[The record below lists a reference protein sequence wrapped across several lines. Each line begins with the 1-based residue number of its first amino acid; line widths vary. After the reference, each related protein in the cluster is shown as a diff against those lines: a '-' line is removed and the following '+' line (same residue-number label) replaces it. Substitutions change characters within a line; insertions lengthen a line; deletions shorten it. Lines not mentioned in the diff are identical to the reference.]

1 MKALVVL
8 LVVLFGVWLW
18 RRGRRLDAPPAPPP
32 PRSDGAVQPMVA
44 CARCGVHVPQ
54 SSAVAGRAGV
64 YCGEA
69 HRREAEGG

>member
-1 MKALVVL
+1 MKLLVVL

-18 RRGRRLDAPPAPPP
+18 RRGQRVDAPAAPPA
-32 PRSDGAVQPMVA
+32 RRADAVQPMVA

-54 SSAVAGRAGV
+54 SSAIAGRAGV

>member
-1 MKALVVL
+1 MPA
-8 LVVLFGVWLW
+8 
-18 RRGRRLDAPPAPPP
+18 APPA
-32 PRSDGAVQPMVA
+32 RRADAVQPMVA

-54 SSAVAGRAGV
+54 SSASPGAGV

>member
-1 MKALVVL
+1 MAA
-8 LVVLFGVWLW
+8 
-18 RRGRRLDAPPAPPP
+18 RAAPGCAPAPPP

-54 SSAVAGRAGV
+54 SSAVSGRAGL
-64 YCGEA
+64 YCCEA

>member
-1 MKALVVL
+1 MVL

-54 SSAVAGRAGV
+54 SSAVSGRAGL
-64 YCGEA
+64 YCCEA

>member
-1 MKALVVL
+1 MKLLVVL

-18 RRGRRLDAPPAPPP
+18 RRGQRVDARGAAGPARRRCAAHGGLRPLRRARA
-32 PRSDGAVQPMVA
+32 AVQRGRR
-44 CARCGVHVPQ
+44 AR
-54 SSAVAGRAGV
+54 RV